1 MDVKE
6 LVGKWSPEE
15 REKLKDLIEE
25 CLEREEA
32 IKESGKR
39 GDRAIKALGL
49 DLRGWGADLFLVHLN
64 MENLLGR
71 IRGFRV

>member
-1 MDVKE
+1 MNVKE

-25 CLEREEA
+25 CLEREGA

-39 GDRAIKALGL
+39 RDKAVKAIAL
-49 DLRGWGADLFLVHLN
+49 DLRGMAADLFLIHLN
-64 MENLLGR
+64 VENLLGR